1 MKQSLLGKF
10 FGSPL
15 LWGGLL
21 SVLFY
26 WPLHTGYFSHP
37 LLLRYFTGHEVEYIT
52 TVMFFVGIAALG
64 MKYLWV
70 RNQRRRMQFRPIFPE
85 FARHGMPGH
94 KVDARYAGKFLEEL
108 ARHEKE
114 HGKSILA
121 GRIRLALQFVRRS
134 GSAEELDNELRYL
147 SETDGAKADSDYGLV
162 RLILWAVPML
172 GFLGTVIGITIALGN
187 LDLNA
192 INESS
197 KMLSSGLMVAFDTTA
212 LAIALDLALYFVQF
226 IVYREESNLL
236 WEVDKLVDAEL
247 RGRFEQSISSEDNK
261 QVLALRRMLEDVA
274 LSLEKMMS
282 RQAAIWEQSLT
293 QITTQNSEL
302 LRSTLIQAL
311 NENVQQ
317 HAKNLGETSLRFSEV
332 LQKNV
337 AGLKLLQE
345 ETVKQTETVRDLLGT
360 GTQLAKL
367 EERLNRNLSSLA
379 QVGNF
384 EETVNSLAAVI
395 HLLNGK
401 HRFSVTE
408 KDSAA

>member
-1 MKQSLLGKF
+1 M
-10 FGSPL
+10 
-15 LWGGLL
+15 
-21 SVLFY
+21 
-26 WPLHTGYFSHP
+26 
-37 LLLRYFTGHEVEYIT
+37 
-52 TVMFFVGIAALG
+52 
-64 MKYLWV
+64 
-70 RNQRRRMQFRPIFPE
+70 
-85 FARHGMPGH
+85 
-94 KVDARYAGKFLEEL
+94 
-108 ARHEKE
+108 
-114 HGKSILA
+114 
-121 GRIRLALQFVRRS
+121 
-134 GSAEELDNELRYL
+134 
-147 SETDGAKADSDYGLV
+147 
-162 RLILWAVPML
+162 
-172 GFLGTVIGITIALGN
+172 
-187 LDLNA
+187 
-192 INESS
+192 
-197 KMLSSGLMVAFDTTA
+197 TA
-212 LAIALDLALYFVQF
+212 
-226 IVYREESNLL
+226 
-236 WEVDKLVDAEL
+236 
-247 RGRFEQSISSEDNK
+247 
-261 QVLALRRMLEDVA
+261 
-274 LSLEKMMS
+274 
-282 RQAAIWEQSLT
+282 
-293 QITTQNSEL
+293 QNSEL